1 MGYVFRPVLL
11 QWMCIRL
18 AYFVY
23 PYVTCCIKG
32 PSKKGDKK
40 YGKPP
45 QWFMDSPPVLEYVFF
60 FLLSIYPLAVFTE
73 PVNIKP
79 IDKSTSASTHQQLYM
94 YTPNEA
100 PSEIYALLFNRPI
113 LFDLSPLAASSMTLS
128 PRSLFNP
135 KNLPLCRRFLWELL
149 LFFKKGKD
157 FDTLRGRL
165 HLFLE

>member
-1 MGYVFRPVLL
+1 
-11 QWMCIRL
+11 
-18 AYFVY
+18 
-23 PYVTCCIKG
+23 
-32 PSKKGDKK
+32 
-40 YGKPP
+40 
-45 QWFMDSPPVLEYVFF
+45 MDSPPVLEYVFF

-128 PRSLFNP
+128 PRPLFNP